1 MAILTRAAAR
11 ALLRKTR
18 SPALG
23 LDVSP
28 SRVGLAVS
36 GPGGGALPL
45 GTIKRAARDVRAV
58 SGKIAAAATRHR
70 AALLAVGWPLEPS
83 GVAGER
89 CAAVRAFVDA
99 VRAEAALPPV
109 VFVDERFTTQAA
121 RHALVAAEVLDK
133 RELRVPQHRSFQL
146 SQKTSDLAQHES
158 PVKTPR
164 DGLAHVLE
172 IPVVVAP
179 LGLVALHFFRR
190 PT

>member
-1 MAILTRAAAR
+1 MLF
-11 ALLRKTR
+11 R
-18 SPALG
+18 SG

-58 SGKIAAAATRHR
+58 SAKIAAAATRHR

-121 RHALVAAEVLDK
+121 RHALGEAGAATAHGAEDAAAAALIVEALLEEERPPPSRFFAD
-133 RELRVPQHRSFQL
+133 
-146 SQKTSDLAQHES
+146 
-158 PVKTPR
+158 
-164 DGLAHVLE
+164 DG
-172 IPVVVAP
+172 AP
-179 LGLVALHFFRR
+179 G
-190 PT
+190 

>member
-1 MAILTRAAAR
+1 MSRPAHDDGTIVAAAMAILTRAAAR

-121 RHALVAAEVLDK
+121 RHALGEAGAATTHGAEDAAAAALIVEALLEEERAPPSRFFAD
-133 RELRVPQHRSFQL
+133 
-146 SQKTSDLAQHES
+146 
-158 PVKTPR
+158 
-164 DGLAHVLE
+164 DG
-172 IPVVVAP
+172 AP
-179 LGLVALHFFRR
+179 G
-190 PT
+190 

>member
-1 MAILTRAAAR
+1 MATLTRAAAT

-121 RHALVAAEVLDK
+121 RHALGEAGAATTHGAEDAAAAALIVEALLEEERAPPSRFFAD
-133 RELRVPQHRSFQL
+133 
-146 SQKTSDLAQHES
+146 
-158 PVKTPR
+158 
-164 DGLAHVLE
+164 DG
-172 IPVVVAP
+172 AP
-179 LGLVALHFFRR
+179 G
-190 PT
+190 

>member
-58 SGKIAAAATRHR
+58 SDKIAAAATRHR

-109 VFVDERFTTQAA
+109 VFVDERAHDPGCAA
-121 RHALVAAEVLDK
+121 RAGEAGAATTHGAEDAAAAALIVGPALLEEERAPPSRFFFADDVL
-133 RELRVPQHRSFQL
+133 RTALL
-146 SQKTSDLAQHES
+146 SL
-158 PVKTPR
+158 
-164 DGLAHVLE
+164 
-172 IPVVVAP
+172 
-179 LGLVALHFFRR
+179 
-190 PT
+190 

>member
-1 MAILTRAAAR
+1 MATLTRASAR

-18 SPALG
+18 GPALG

-36 GPGGGALPL
+36 GPGGGGALPL

-121 RHALVAAEVLDK
+121 RHALGEAGAATTHGAEDAAAAALIVEALLEEERAPPSRFFAD
-133 RELRVPQHRSFQL
+133 
-146 SQKTSDLAQHES
+146 
-158 PVKTPR
+158 
-164 DGLAHVLE
+164 DG
-172 IPVVVAP
+172 AP
-179 LGLVALHFFRR
+179 G
-190 PT
+190 